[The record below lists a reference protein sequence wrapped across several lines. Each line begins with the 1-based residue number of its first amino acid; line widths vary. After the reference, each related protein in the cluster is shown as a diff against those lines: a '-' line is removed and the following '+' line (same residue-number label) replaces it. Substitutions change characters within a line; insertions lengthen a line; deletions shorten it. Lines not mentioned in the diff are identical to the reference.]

1 MIDDKTR
8 TDFLKIRVIEAV
20 VREDVDSALYW
31 LRILKT
37 WLENIRAVKKIFEEV
52 CNAED
57 L

>member
-8 TDFLKIRVIEAV
+8 TDFLKMRVIEAV
-20 VREDVDSALYW
+20 VKEDVDSALYW

-57 L
+57 